1 MRKYKGLF
9 VSVSMAAML
18 MTSGTVFAEET
29 ETTEVV
35 TEVASETEAA
45 SESASEEAVVESE
58 AQAAE
63 EVVEGGISASDR
75 ASLESY
81 AQQSIEMI
89 VGMDDA
95 QAEEILNP
103 SSILSK
109 YQDSMVASVQSWV
122 DAKEELGAYKQ
133 ILAQDIEVDDDDI
146 VIKTDCEFENGESV
160 VTTTLSRDDLSLSSM
175 EFATAEKTMGQ
186 KMEEAVLNTLMG
198 VGVVFAVLFF
208 LTFLIS
214 QFKQISKLEEGLK
227 KKNAP
232 AQAPAPAPAAAPA
245 PVEEEEVV
253 DDGELIA
260 VIAAAIAAAEGTTTD
275 GFVVRSIK
283 KSNRNKWQRA

>member
-45 SESASEEAVVESE
+45 SESASEETAVESE

-95 QAEEILNP
+95 QAEEILHP

-122 DAKEELGAYKQ
+122 NAKEELGAYKQ
-133 ILAQDIEVDDDDI
+133 ILAQDIEVDDDI

-160 VTTTLSRDDLSLSSM
+160 VTTTLSLDDLSLVSM

-198 VGVVFAVLFF
+198 VCVVFVMLFF
-208 LTFLIS
+208 LSFLIS
-214 QFKQISKLEEGLK
+214 QFKHISKLEEGFK

-232 AQAPAPAPAAAPA
+232 AAPAPAPVAAPA
-245 PVEEEEVV
+245 PVEEEEVA

-260 VIAAAIAAAEGTTTD
+260 VIAAAIAAAEGTSTD

>member
-45 SESASEEAVVESE
+45 SESASEEAAVESE
-58 AQAAE
+58 VQAAE

-95 QAEEILNP
+95 QAEEILHP

-122 DAKEELGAYKQ
+122 NAKEELGAYKQ
-133 ILAQDIEVDDDDI
+133 ILAQDIEVDDDI

-160 VTTTLSRDDLSLSSM
+160 VTTTLSLDDLSLVSM

-198 VGVVFAVLFF
+198 VCVVFVMLFF
-208 LTFLIS
+208 LSFLIS
-214 QFKQISKLEEGLK
+214 QFKHISKLEEGFK
-227 KKNAP
+227 KKNTP
-232 AQAPAPAPAAAPA
+232 AAPAPASVAAPA
-245 PVEEEEVV
+245 PVEEEEVA

-260 VIAAAIAAAEGTTTD
+260 VIAAAIAAAEGTSTD

>member
-45 SESASEEAVVESE
+45 SESASEEAAVESE

-95 QAEEILNP
+95 QAEEILHP

-109 YQDSMVASVQSWV
+109 YQDSMVESVQSWV
-122 DAKEELGAYKQ
+122 NAKEELGAYKQ
-133 ILAQDIEVDDDDI
+133 ILAQDIEVDDDI

-160 VTTTLSRDDLSLSSM
+160 VTTTLSLDDLSLVSM

-198 VGVVFAVLFF
+198 VCVVFVMLFF
-208 LTFLIS
+208 LSFLIS
-214 QFKQISKLEEGLK
+214 QFKHISKLEEGFK

-232 AQAPAPAPAAAPA
+232 AAPAPAPVAAPA
-245 PVEEEEVV
+245 PVEEEEVA

-260 VIAAAIAAAEGTTTD
+260 VIAAAIAAAEGTSTD

>member
-45 SESASEEAVVESE
+45 SESASEEAAVESE
-58 AQAAE
+58 VQAAE

-95 QAEEILNP
+95 QAEEILHP
-103 SSILSK
+103 SSITVSHFICSRLKQFCAVFLCIFCFSYEQIHDVLGCQADMESHFTIFYSK
-109 YQDSMVASVQSWV
+109 STFSIACFIGMKHTAIGI
-122 DAKEELGAYKQ
+122 KFCCIGA
-133 ILAQDIEVDDDDI
+133 I
-146 VIKTDCEFENGESV
+146 F
-160 VTTTLSRDDLSLSSM
+160 
-175 EFATAEKTMGQ
+175 
-186 KMEEAVLNTLMG
+186 
-198 VGVVFAVLFF
+198 
-208 LTFLIS
+208 
-214 QFKQISKLEEGLK
+214 
-227 KKNAP
+227 
-232 AQAPAPAPAAAPA
+232 
-245 PVEEEEVV
+245 
-253 DDGELIA
+253 
-260 VIAAAIAAAEGTTTD
+260 
-275 GFVVRSIK
+275 
-283 KSNRNKWQRA
+283 

>member
-35 TEVASETEAA
+35 TEAVSETEAA
-45 SESASEEAVVESE
+45 SESVSEEAAVESE
-58 AQAAE
+58 VQAAE

-95 QAEEILNP
+95 QAEEILHP

-122 DAKEELGAYKQ
+122 NAKEELGAYKQ
-133 ILAQDIEVDDDDI
+133 ILAQDIEVDDDI

-160 VTTTLSRDDLSLSSM
+160 VTTTLSLDDLSLVSM
-175 EFATAEKTMGQ
+175 EFATAEKSMGQ

-198 VGVVFAVLFF
+198 VCVVFCMLLF
-208 LTFLIS
+208 LSFLIS
-214 QFKQISKLEEGLK
+214 QFKHISKLEEGFK

-232 AQAPAPAPAAAPA
+232 AAPAPAPVAAPA

>member
-45 SESASEEAVVESE
+45 SESASEEVAVESE

-95 QAEEILNP
+95 QAEEILHP

-122 DAKEELGAYKQ
+122 NAKEELGAYKQ
-133 ILAQDIEVDDDDI
+133 ILAQDIEVDDDI

-160 VTTTLSRDDLSLSSM
+160 VTTTLSLDDLSLVSM
-175 EFATAEKTMGQ
+175 EFATAEKTIGQ

-198 VGVVFAVLFF
+198 VCVVFVMLFF
-208 LTFLIS
+208 LSFLIS
-214 QFKQISKLEEGLK
+214 QFKHISKLEEGFK

-232 AQAPAPAPAAAPA
+232 AAPAPAPVAAPA

-260 VIAAAIAAAEGTTTD
+260 VIAAAIAAAEGTSTD

>member
-45 SESASEEAVVESE
+45 SESVSEEAAVESE

-95 QAEEILNP
+95 QAEEILHP

-122 DAKEELGAYKQ
+122 NAKEELGAYKQ
-133 ILAQDIEVDDDDI
+133 ILAQDIEVDDDI

-160 VTTTLSRDDLSLSSM
+160 VTTTLSLDDLSLVSM
-175 EFATAEKTMGQ
+175 EFATAEKTLGQ

-198 VGVVFAVLFF
+198 VCVVFAMLFF
-208 LTFLIS
+208 LSFLIS
-214 QFKQISKLEEGLK
+214 QFKHISKLEEGFK

-232 AQAPAPAPAAAPA
+232 AAPAPAPVAAPA
-245 PVEEEEVV
+245 PVEEEEVA

-260 VIAAAIAAAEGTTTD
+260 VIAAAIAAAEGTSTD

>member
-45 SESASEEAVVESE
+45 SESVSEEAAVESE
-58 AQAAE
+58 VQAAE

-95 QAEEILNP
+95 QAEEILHP

-122 DAKEELGAYKQ
+122 NAKEELGAYKQ
-133 ILAQDIEVDDDDI
+133 ILAQDIEVDDDI

-160 VTTTLSRDDLSLSSM
+160 VTTTLSLDDLSLVSM

-198 VGVVFAVLFF
+198 VCVVFAMLFF
-208 LTFLIS
+208 LSFLIS
-214 QFKQISKLEEGLK
+214 QFKHISKLEEGFK

-232 AQAPAPAPAAAPA
+232 AAPAPAPVAAPA

>member
-18 MTSGTVFAEET
+18 MTSGIVFAEET

-45 SESASEEAVVESE
+45 SESVSEEAAVESE

-95 QAEEILNP
+95 QAEEILHP

-122 DAKEELGAYKQ
+122 NAKEELGAYKQ
-133 ILAQDIEVDDDDI
+133 ILAQDIEVDDDI

-160 VTTTLSRDDLSLSSM
+160 VTTTLSLDDLSLVSM

-198 VGVVFAVLFF
+198 VCVVFVMLFF
-208 LTFLIS
+208 LSFLIS
-214 QFKQISKLEEGLK
+214 QFKHISKLEEGFK

-232 AQAPAPAPAAAPA
+232 AAPAPAPVAAPA
-245 PVEEEEVV
+245 PVEEEEVA

-260 VIAAAIAAAEGTTTD
+260 VIAAAIAAAEGTSTD

>member
-45 SESASEEAVVESE
+45 SESTSEEAAVESE
-58 AQAAE
+58 VQAAE

-95 QAEEILNP
+95 QAEEILHP

-133 ILAQDIEVDDDDI
+133 ILAQDIDVDDDDI
-146 VIKTDCEFENGESV
+146 VISTACEFESGESV
-160 VTTTLSRDDLSLSSM
+160 VTTTLSRDDLSLVSM

-198 VGVVFAVLFF
+198 VCVVFAMLFF
-208 LTFLIS
+208 LSFLIS
-214 QFKQISKLEEGLK
+214 QFKHISKLEEGFK

-232 AQAPAPAPAAAPA
+232 AAPAPAPVAAPA

>member
-1 MRKYKGLF
+1 MRKYKGLI

-29 ETTEVV
+29 ETTEV
-35 TEVASETEAA
+35 TTEAA
-45 SESASEEAVVESE
+45 SESVSEEAAVESE

-89 VGMDDA
+89 VTMDDA
-95 QAEEILNP
+95 QAEEILHP

-133 ILAQDIEVDDDDI
+133 ILAQDIEVDDDI

-160 VTTTLSRDDLSLSSM
+160 VTTTLSLDDLSLVSM

-198 VGVVFAVLFF
+198 VCVVFAMLFF
-208 LTFLIS
+208 LSFLIS
-214 QFKQISKLEEGLK
+214 QFKHISKLEEGFK

-232 AQAPAPAPAAAPA
+232 AAPAPAPVAAPA
-245 PVEEEEVV
+245 PVEEEEVA

>member
-45 SESASEEAVVESE
+45 SESASEEAAVESE

-95 QAEEILNP
+95 QAEEILHP

-122 DAKEELGAYKQ
+122 NAKEELGAYKQ
-133 ILAQDIEVDDDDI
+133 ILAQDIEVDDDI

-160 VTTTLSRDDLSLSSM
+160 VTTTLSLDDLSLVSM

-198 VGVVFAVLFF
+198 VCVVFVMLLF
-208 LTFLIS
+208 LSFLIS
-214 QFKQISKLEEGLK
+214 QFKHISKLEEGFK

-232 AQAPAPAPAAAPA
+232 AAPAPAPVAAPA
-245 PVEEEEVV
+245 PVEEEEVA

-260 VIAAAIAAAEGTTTD
+260 VIAAAIAAAEGTSTD

>member
-45 SESASEEAVVESE
+45 SESASEEAAVESE

-95 QAEEILNP
+95 QAEEILHP

-122 DAKEELGAYKQ
+122 NAKEELGAYKQ
-133 ILAQDIEVDDDDI
+133 ILAQDIEVDDDI

-160 VTTTLSRDDLSLSSM
+160 VTTTLSLDDLSLVSM

-186 KMEEAVLNTLMG
+186 KMEEAVLNTQMG
-198 VGVVFAVLFF
+198 VCVVFVMLFF
-208 LTFLIS
+208 LSFLIS
-214 QFKQISKLEEGLK
+214 QFKHISKLEEGFK

-232 AQAPAPAPAAAPA
+232 AAPAPAPVAAPA
-245 PVEEEEVV
+245 PVEEEEVA

-260 VIAAAIAAAEGTTTD
+260 VIAAAIAAAEGTSTD

>member
-45 SESASEEAVVESE
+45 SESASEEVAVESE

-95 QAEEILNP
+95 QAEEILHP

-122 DAKEELGAYKQ
+122 NAKEELGAYKQ
-133 ILAQDIEVDDDDI
+133 ILAQDIEVDDDI

-160 VTTTLSRDDLSLSSM
+160 VTTTLSLDDLSLVSM

-198 VGVVFAVLFF
+198 VCVVFVMLFF
-208 LTFLIS
+208 LSFLIS
-214 QFKQISKLEEGLK
+214 QFKHISKLEEGFK
-227 KKNAP
+227 KKNTP
-232 AQAPAPAPAAAPA
+232 AAPAPAPVAAPA
-245 PVEEEEVV
+245 PVEEEEVA

-260 VIAAAIAAAEGTTTD
+260 VIAAAIAAAEGTSTD

>member
-45 SESASEEAVVESE
+45 SESASEEAAVESE
-58 AQAAE
+58 VQAAE

-95 QAEEILNP
+95 QAEEILHP

-122 DAKEELGAYKQ
+122 NAKEELGAYKQ
-133 ILAQDIEVDDDDI
+133 ILAQDIEVDDDI

-160 VTTTLSRDDLSLSSM
+160 VTTTLSLDDLSLVSM

-198 VGVVFAVLFF
+198 VCVVFAMLFF
-208 LTFLIS
+208 LSFLIS
-214 QFKQISKLEEGLK
+214 QFKHISKLEEGFK
-227 KKNAP
+227 KKNTP
-232 AQAPAPAPAAAPA
+232 AAPAPAPVAAPA
-245 PVEEEEVV
+245 PVEEEKVV

>member
-29 ETTEVV
+29 ETTEV
-35 TEVASETEAA
+35 TTEAA
-45 SESASEEAVVESE
+45 SESVSEEAAVESE

-63 EVVEGGISASDR
+63 EVVEGGISTSDR
-75 ASLESY
+75 TYLESY

-89 VGMDDA
+89 VTMDDT
-95 QAEEILNP
+95 QAEEILHP

-109 YQDSMVASVQSWV
+109 YPDSIVASVQSWV

-133 ILAQDIEVDDDDI
+133 ILAQDIEVNDDDI
-146 VIKTDCEFENGESV
+146 IIKTDCEFENGESV
-160 VTTTLSRDDLSLSSM
+160 VTATLSCDDLSMESM

-198 VGVVFAVLFF
+198 VCVVFCMLLF
-208 LTFLIS
+208 LSFLIA
-214 QFKQISKLEEGLK
+214 QFKHISKLENGLK
-227 KKNAP
+227 KKDAP
-232 AQAPAPAPAAAPA
+232 AAPAPAPVAAPVQA
-245 PVEEEEVV
+245 EEEEVV

>member
-45 SESASEEAVVESE
+45 SESASEEAAVESE

-95 QAEEILNP
+95 QAEEILHP

-122 DAKEELGAYKQ
+122 NAKEELGAYKQ
-133 ILAQDIEVDDDDI
+133 ILAQDIEVDDDI

-160 VTTTLSRDDLSLSSM
+160 VTTTLSLDDLSLVSM

-198 VGVVFAVLFF
+198 VCVVFVMLFF
-208 LTFLIS
+208 LSFLIS
-214 QFKQISKLEEGLK
+214 QFKHISKLEEGFK

-232 AQAPAPAPAAAPA
+232 AAPAPAPVAAPA
-245 PVEEEEVV
+245 PVEEEEVA

-260 VIAAAIAAAEGTTTD
+260 VIAAAIAAAECTSTD

>member
-18 MTSGTVFAEET
+18 MTSGIVFAEET

-45 SESASEEAVVESE
+45 SESASEEAAVESE

-95 QAEEILNP
+95 QAEEILHP

-122 DAKEELGAYKQ
+122 NAKEELGAYKQ
-133 ILAQDIEVDDDDI
+133 ILAQDIEVDDDI

-160 VTTTLSRDDLSLSSM
+160 VTTTLSLDDLSLVSM

-198 VGVVFAVLFF
+198 VCVVFVMLFF
-208 LTFLIS
+208 LSFLIS
-214 QFKQISKLEEGLK
+214 QFKHISKLEEGFK

-232 AQAPAPAPAAAPA
+232 AAPAPAPVAAPA
-245 PVEEEEVV
+245 PVEEEEVA
-253 DDGELIA
+253 DDGELIS
-260 VIAAAIAAAEGTTTD
+260 VIAAAIAAAEGTSTD

>member
-45 SESASEEAVVESE
+45 SESVSEEAAVESE

-95 QAEEILNP
+95 QAEEILHP

-122 DAKEELGAYKQ
+122 NAKEELGAYKQ
-133 ILAQDIEVDDDDI
+133 ILAQDIEVDDDI

-160 VTTTLSRDDLSLSSM
+160 VTTTLSLDDLSLVSM

-198 VGVVFAVLFF
+198 VCVVFAMLLF
-208 LTFLIS
+208 LSFLIS
-214 QFKQISKLEEGLK
+214 QFKHINKLEEGFK

-232 AQAPAPAPAAAPA
+232 AAPAPAPVVAPA

-260 VIAAAIAAAEGTTTD
+260 VIAAAIAAAEGTSTD

>member
-45 SESASEEAVVESE
+45 SESASEEVAVESE

-89 VGMDDA
+89 VGMDDT
-95 QAEEILNP
+95 QAEEILHP

-122 DAKEELGAYKQ
+122 NAKEELGAYKQ
-133 ILAQDIEVDDDDI
+133 ILAQDIEVDDDI

-160 VTTTLSRDDLSLSSM
+160 VTTTLSLDDLSLVSM

-198 VGVVFAVLFF
+198 VCVVFVMLFF
-208 LTFLIS
+208 LSFLIS
-214 QFKQISKLEEGLK
+214 QFKHISKLEEGFK

-232 AQAPAPAPAAAPA
+232 AAPAPAPVAAPA
-245 PVEEEEVV
+245 PVEEEEVA

-260 VIAAAIAAAEGTTTD
+260 VIAAAIAAAEGTSTD

>member
-45 SESASEEAVVESE
+45 SESASEEAAVESE

-95 QAEEILNP
+95 QAEEILHP

-109 YQDSMVASVQSWV
+109 YQDSMVASVQSLV
-122 DAKEELGAYKQ
+122 NAKEELGAYKQ
-133 ILAQDIEVDDDDI
+133 ILAQDIEVDDDI

-160 VTTTLSRDDLSLSSM
+160 VTTTLSLDDLSLVSM

-198 VGVVFAVLFF
+198 VCVVFVMLFF
-208 LTFLIS
+208 LSFLIS
-214 QFKQISKLEEGLK
+214 QFKHISKLEEGFK

-232 AQAPAPAPAAAPA
+232 AAPAPAPVAAPA
-245 PVEEEEVV
+245 PVEEEEVA

-260 VIAAAIAAAEGTTTD
+260 VIAAAIAAAEGTSTD

>member
-45 SESASEEAVVESE
+45 SESVSEEAAVESE
-58 AQAAE
+58 VQAAE

-95 QAEEILNP
+95 QAEEILHP

-122 DAKEELGAYKQ
+122 NAKEELGAYKQ
-133 ILAQDIEVDDDDI
+133 ILAQDIEVDDDI

-160 VTTTLSRDDLSLSSM
+160 VTTTLSLDDLSLVSM

-198 VGVVFAVLFF
+198 VCVVFCMLLF
-208 LTFLIS
+208 LSFLIS
-214 QFKQISKLEEGLK
+214 QFKHISKLEEGFK

-232 AQAPAPAPAAAPA
+232 AAPAPAPVAAPA

>member
-1 MRKYKGLF
+1 MRKYKGLI

-29 ETTEVV
+29 ETTEV
-35 TEVASETEAA
+35 TTEAA
-45 SESASEEAVVESE
+45 SESVSEEAAVESE

-89 VGMDDA
+89 VTMDDA
-95 QAEEILNP
+95 QAEEILHP

-133 ILAQDIEVDDDDI
+133 ILAQDIEVDDDI

-160 VTTTLSRDDLSLSSM
+160 VTTTLSLDDLSLVSM

-198 VGVVFAVLFF
+198 VCVVFAMLFF
-208 LTFLIS
+208 LSFLIS
-214 QFKQISKLEEGLK
+214 QFKHISKLENGLK
-227 KKNAP
+227 KKDAP
-232 AQAPAPAPAAAPA
+232 AAPAPAPVAAPVQA
-245 PVEEEEVV
+245 EEEEVV

>member
-45 SESASEEAVVESE
+45 SESASEEAAVESE

-95 QAEEILNP
+95 QAEEILHP

-122 DAKEELGAYKQ
+122 NAKEELGAYKQ
-133 ILAQDIEVDDDDI
+133 ILAQDIEVDDDI
-146 VIKTDCEFENGESV
+146 VIKTDCDFENGESV
-160 VTTTLSRDDLSLSSM
+160 VTTTLSLDDLSLVSM

-198 VGVVFAVLFF
+198 VCVVFVMLFF
-208 LTFLIS
+208 LSFLIS
-214 QFKQISKLEEGLK
+214 QFKHISKLEEGFK

-232 AQAPAPAPAAAPA
+232 AAPAPAPVAAPA
-245 PVEEEEVV
+245 PVEEEEVA

-260 VIAAAIAAAEGTTTD
+260 VIAAAIAAAEGTSTD

>member
-45 SESASEEAVVESE
+45 SESVSEEAAVESE
-58 AQAAE
+58 VQAAE

-95 QAEEILNP
+95 QAEEILHP

-122 DAKEELGAYKQ
+122 NAKEELGAYKQ
-133 ILAQDIEVDDDDI
+133 ILAQDIEVDDDI

-160 VTTTLSRDDLSLSSM
+160 VTTTLSLDDLSLVSM
-175 EFATAEKTMGQ
+175 EFATAEKSMGQ

-198 VGVVFAVLFF
+198 VCVVFCMLLF
-208 LTFLIS
+208 LSFLIA
-214 QFKQISKLEEGLK
+214 QFKHISKLENGLK
-227 KKNAP
+227 KKDAP
-232 AQAPAPAPAAAPA
+232 AAPAPAPVAAPVQA
-245 PVEEEEVV
+245 EEEEVV

>member
-45 SESASEEAVVESE
+45 SESVSEEAAVESE

-95 QAEEILNP
+95 QAEEILHP

-122 DAKEELGAYKQ
+122 NAKEELGAYKQ
-133 ILAQDIEVDDDDI
+133 ILAQDIEVDDDI

-160 VTTTLSRDDLSLSSM
+160 VTTTLSLDDLSLVSM

-198 VGVVFAVLFF
+198 VCVVFVMLFF
-208 LTFLIS
+208 LSFLIS
-214 QFKQISKLEEGLK
+214 QFKHISKLEEGFK
-227 KKNAP
+227 KKNTP
-232 AQAPAPAPAAAPA
+232 AAPAPAPVAAPA
-245 PVEEEEVV
+245 PVEEEEVA

-260 VIAAAIAAAEGTTTD
+260 VIAAAIAAAEGTSTD

>member
-1 MRKYKGLF
+1 MRKYKGLI

-29 ETTEVV
+29 ETTEV
-35 TEVASETEAA
+35 TTEAA
-45 SESASEEAVVESE
+45 SESVSEEAAVESE
-58 AQAAE
+58 VQAAE

-89 VGMDDA
+89 VTMDDA
-95 QAEEILNP
+95 QAEEILHP

-109 YQDSMVASVQSWV
+109 SPDSMVASVQSWV

-133 ILAQDIEVDDDDI
+133 ILAQDIEVSDDDI
-146 VIKTDCEFENGESV
+146 IIKTACEFESGESV
-160 VTTTLSRDDLSLSSM
+160 VTTTLSRDDLSLESM

-198 VGVVFAVLFF
+198 VCVVFCMLLF
-208 LTFLIS
+208 LSFLIA
-214 QFKQISKLEEGLK
+214 QFKHISKLENGLK
-227 KKNAP
+227 KKDAP
-232 AQAPAPAPAAAPA
+232 AAPAPAPVAAPVQA
-245 PVEEEEVV
+245 EEEEVV

>member
-18 MTSGTVFAEET
+18 MTSGIVFAEET

-45 SESASEEAVVESE
+45 SESASEEAAVESE

-95 QAEEILNP
+95 QAEEILHP

-122 DAKEELGAYKQ
+122 NAKEELGAYKQ
-133 ILAQDIEVDDDDI
+133 ILAQDIEVDDDI

-160 VTTTLSRDDLSLSSM
+160 VTTTLSLDDLSLVSM

-198 VGVVFAVLFF
+198 VCVVFVMLLF
-208 LTFLIS
+208 LSFLIS
-214 QFKQISKLEEGLK
+214 QFKHISKLEEGFK

-232 AQAPAPAPAAAPA
+232 AAPAPAPVAAPA
-245 PVEEEEVV
+245 PVEEEEVA

-260 VIAAAIAAAEGTTTD
+260 VIAAAIAAAEGTSTD

>member
-1 MRKYKGLF
+1 MRKYKGLI

-29 ETTEVV
+29 ETTEV
-35 TEVASETEAA
+35 TTEAA
-45 SESASEEAVVESE
+45 SESVSEEAAVESE

-89 VGMDDA
+89 VTMDDA
-95 QAEEILNP
+95 QAEEILHP

-122 DAKEELGAYKQ
+122 NAKEELGAYKQ
-133 ILAQDIEVDDDDI
+133 ILAQDIEVDDDI

-160 VTTTLSRDDLSLSSM
+160 VTTTLSLDDLSLVSM

-198 VGVVFAVLFF
+198 VCVVFAMLFF
-208 LTFLIS
+208 LSFLIS
-214 QFKQISKLEEGLK
+214 QFKHISKLEEGFK

-232 AQAPAPAPAAAPA
+232 AAPAPAPVAAPA

>member
-45 SESASEEAVVESE
+45 SESASEEAAVESE

-81 AQQSIEMI
+81 VQQSLEMI
-89 VGMDDA
+89 VTMDDA
-95 QAEEILNP
+95 QAEEILHP

-122 DAKEELGAYKQ
+122 NAKEELGAYKQ
-133 ILAQDIEVDDDDI
+133 ILAQDIEVDDDI

-160 VTTTLSRDDLSLSSM
+160 VTTTLSLDDLSLVSM

-198 VGVVFAVLFF
+198 VCVVFVMLFF
-208 LTFLIS
+208 LSFLIS
-214 QFKQISKLEEGLK
+214 QFKHISKLEEGFK

-232 AQAPAPAPAAAPA
+232 AAPAPAPVAAPA
-245 PVEEEEVV
+245 PVEEEEVA

-260 VIAAAIAAAEGTTTD
+260 VIAAAIAAAESTSTD

>member
-45 SESASEEAVVESE
+45 SESASEEVAVESE

-81 AQQSIEMI
+81 AQQSMEMI

-95 QAEEILNP
+95 QAEEILHP

-122 DAKEELGAYKQ
+122 NAKEELGAYKQ
-133 ILAQDIEVDDDDI
+133 ILAQDIEVDDDI

-160 VTTTLSRDDLSLSSM
+160 VTTTLSLDDLSLVSM

-198 VGVVFAVLFF
+198 VCVVFVMLFF
-208 LTFLIS
+208 LSFLIS
-214 QFKQISKLEEGLK
+214 QFKHISKLEEGFK

-232 AQAPAPAPAAAPA
+232 AAPAPAPVAAPA
-245 PVEEEEVV
+245 PVEEEEVA

-260 VIAAAIAAAEGTTTD
+260 VIAAAIAAAEGTSTD

>member
-45 SESASEEAVVESE
+45 SESVSEEAAVESE

-95 QAEEILNP
+95 QAEEILHP

-122 DAKEELGAYKQ
+122 NAKEELGAYKQ
-133 ILAQDIEVDDDDI
+133 ILAQDIEVDDDI

-160 VTTTLSRDDLSLSSM
+160 VTTTLSLDDLSLVSM

-198 VGVVFAVLFF
+198 VCVVFVMLFF
-208 LTFLIS
+208 LSFLIS
-214 QFKQISKLEEGLK
+214 QFKHISKLEEGFK

-232 AQAPAPAPAAAPA
+232 VAPAPAPVAAPA

-260 VIAAAIAAAEGTTTD
+260 VIAAAIAAAEGTSTD

>member
-45 SESASEEAVVESE
+45 SESVSEEAAVESE

-95 QAEEILNP
+95 QAEEILHP

-122 DAKEELGAYKQ
+122 NAKEELGAYKQ
-133 ILAQDIEVDDDDI
+133 ILAQDIEVDDDI

-160 VTTTLSRDDLSLSSM
+160 VTTTLSLDDLSLVSM

-198 VGVVFAVLFF
+198 VCVVFCMLLFLSVL
-208 LTFLIS
+208 IA
-214 QFKQISKLEEGLK
+214 QFKHISKLEEGFK

-232 AQAPAPAPAAAPA
+232 AAPAPAPVAAPA

-260 VIAAAIAAAEGTTTD
+260 VIAAAIAAAEGTSTD

>member
-45 SESASEEAVVESE
+45 SESASEEAAVESE

-95 QAEEILNP
+95 QAEEILHP

-122 DAKEELGAYKQ
+122 NAKEELGAYKQ
-133 ILAQDIEVDDDDI
+133 ILAQDIEVDDDI

-160 VTTTLSRDDLSLSSM
+160 VTTTLSLDDLSLVSM

-198 VGVVFAVLFF
+198 VCVVFAMLFF
-208 LTFLIS
+208 LSFLIS
-214 QFKQISKLEEGLK
+214 QFKHISKLENGLK
-227 KKNAP
+227 KKDAP
-232 AQAPAPAPAAAPA
+232 AAPAPAPVAAPVQA
-245 PVEEEEVV
+245 EEEEVV